1 VPDNLTRDE
10 ARTRARLLNVASYD
24 VAVDVTGG
32 GETFA
37 SRTTVTFTCSQPG
50 ASTFIELTAP
60 RVAEAVLNGRRLDPA
75 EVFDGNRIALSGL
88 AESNELTVVADCAY
102 SRTGEGLHRFVDPV
116 DSAAYLYSQFET
128 YDAHRMYACFDQP
141 DLKASFRLAVAA
153 PRDWVCVS
161 NGRALAPGG
170 TGDAA
175 GGVRTWRFEPTPVM
189 STYITALVAG
199 PYHEVRDH
207 HDGID
212 LGVYCR
218 ASLAEFLDPDEILG
232 VTKAGFDFFHRVF
245 DYRYAFDKYDQLF
258 VPEFNAG
265 AMENAGCVTFLED
278 YVFRAKVT
286 EARRERRAET
296 ILHEMAHMW
305 FGDLVTMRWWDDL
318 WLNESFATFMSVL
331 AQVSATRFTNGWTTF
346 ANAEKAWAY
355 RQDQLS
361 STHPI
366 VADARDMEAVR
377 TNFDGITYAKGASVL
392 KQLVAW
398 VGQEEFLAGLRS
410 YFRRYEYGNTSLR
423 DLLDEL
429 ENASGRDL
437 TVWAADWLE
446 TTGVNTLRPRL
457 ATDASGVFTRFEVV
471 QEPASA
477 PPTVSATLRPHRV
490 AIGLYDSD
498 AAGVLVRRERVE
510 LDVVGEVTEVAKL
523 VGARRPDL
531 VLLNDDDLTYAKIR
545 LDEASL
551 ATLITSIGAVKAS
564 LPRTLCWTA
573 AWDMTR
579 DAEIAA
585 RDYVRLVLSGVEAES
600 DIGVVQT
607 LLQRAQL
614 TIDAYGDPANRTAAL
629 RELTSLTEGLMRAAE
644 PGGDLQLVY
653 ATAFARAEDP
663 EQVERVRAIFEGR
676 DVVEGLALD
685 TELRWTL
692 LTQLV
697 ARGAYGDAE
706 IDAELARDAT
716 ATGEKRA
723 ATARSAR
730 PTEQAKADAWSAV
743 MDSDKLSNHVAVA
756 TMAGFWISDQLEQ
769 TRPYVDRFFAEIGG
783 IWATRSF
790 DTAQTITQMLFP
802 DAVIERATVDAT
814 DAYLASQ
821 NPTPALRR
829 ALMEGRDGLVRA
841 LAARAKDAAA
851 AAVAAAGSG
860 SAPPSP

>member
-1 VPDNLTRDE
+1 MSANNLTRDE
-10 ARTRARLLNVASYD
+10 ARERARLLNVSSYEANLD
-24 VAVDVTGG
+24 LTVGDT
-32 GETFA
+32 TFN
-37 SRTTVTFTCSQPG
+37 SRTVVRFTCAEPG
-50 ASTFIELTAP
+50 AATFIEMIAP
-60 RVAEAVLNGRRLDPA
+60 TVRTVTLNGRALDPA
-75 EVFDGNRIALSGL
+75 EVYDGNRITLTDL
-88 AESNELTVVADCAY
+88 REVNELEVVADCAY
-102 SRTGEGLHRFVDPV
+102 SKTGEGLHRFVDPV
-116 DSAAYLYSQFET
+116 DGAVYLYTQFET

-141 DLKASFRLAVAA
+141 DLKAVFGLSVVAPAEWTCISGGRRLE
-153 PRDWVCVS
+153 
-161 NGRALAPGG
+161 
-170 TGDAA
+170 TTDAGA
-175 GGVRTWRFEPTPVM
+175 GKTFWLFQPTPVM

-212 LGVYCR
+212 LGLYCR
-218 ASLAEFLDPDEILG
+218 RSLAEFLDPDEIFAI
-232 VTKAGFDFFHRVF
+232 TRAGFDFYHRVF
-245 DYRYAFDKYDQLF
+245 DYRYPFGKYDQLF

-346 ANAEKAWAY
+346 ANAEKGWAY

-366 VADARDMEAVR
+366 VADAGDMEAVR

-437 TVWAADWLE
+437 SVWSADWLE
-446 TTGVNTLRPRL
+446 TTGANTLRPRFE
-457 ATDASGVFTRFEVV
+457 TDSSGLFTAFDVV
-471 QEPASA
+471 QEPASS
-477 PPTVSATLRPHRV
+477 PPTASTTLRPHRV
-490 AIGLYDSD
+490 AIGLYDRVSD
-498 AAGVLVRRERVE
+498 GSLMRRERIE
-510 LDVVGEVTEVAKL
+510 LDVVGELTEVPKL

-531 VLLNDDDLTYAKIR
+531 ILVNDNDLTYAKIR
-545 LDEASL
+545 LDDRSL
-551 ATLITSIGAVKAS
+551 TTLIDSIGTIRES
-564 LPRTLCWTA
+564 LPRTLCWAA

-579 DAEIAA
+579 DAELAA
-585 RDYVRLVLSGVEAES
+585 RDYVKLVLSGVDAED
-600 DIGVVQT
+600 DIGVVQS
-607 LLQRAQL
+607 LLAKAQL
-614 TIDAYGDPANRTAAL
+614 TIDTYGDPANRSGLL
-629 RELTSLTEGLMRAAE
+629 RELSARAEDLLRAAA
-644 PGGDLQLVY
+644 PGSDLQLVH
-653 ATAFARAEDP
+653 ATAFAHAEDP
-663 EQVERVRAIFEGR
+663 DQVERIRAIFEGA
-676 DVVEGLALD
+676 DVIDGLVLD

-692 LTQLV
+692 LIQLV
-697 ARGAYGDAE
+697 ARGVYGMDE
-706 IDAELARDAT
+706 IDAELARDRT

-730 PTEQAKADAWSAV
+730 PTPEAKAAAWAAV
-743 MDSDKLSNHVAVA
+743 MDSDTLSNHLLVA
-756 TMAGFWISDQLEQ
+756 TMGGFWIADQDDL
-769 TRPYVDRFFAEIGG
+769 TRPYVDRFFAEIAD
-783 IWATRSF
+783 IWRTRTF

-802 DAVIERATVDAT
+802 YAIIEPATVAAV
-814 DAYLASQ
+814 DAYLAGQ
-821 NPTPALRR
+821 DPGPALRR
-829 ALMEGRDGLVRA
+829 ALVEGRDGLVRA
-841 LAARAKDAAA
+841 LRARAKDAEDAEA
-851 AAVAAAGSG
+851 GTAGS
-860 SAPPSP
+860 